1 MKLRIA
7 AVALLVTLVGMIFVT
22 PISAAPP
29 APVQG
34 TVQQNGARGLIAAT
48 VGVVAQLQNGSG
60 QVGLVNLSNSLNN
73 LTALNNVLN
82 NNNVLDNNDVPIT
95 VQNISVLDGA
105 QFTIL
110 NDALNAL
117 NVQIGQVVGVAVLS
131 GGQILTFVAPH

>member
-7 AVALLVTLVGMIFVT
+7 AVALLVTLVGMVFVT

-29 APVQG
+29 AQGAVQH
-34 TVQQNGARGLIAAT
+34 NGAGGLVAAT
-48 VGVVAQLQNGSG
+48 VGVVAQLQSTDS

-82 NNNVLDNNDVPIT
+82 HNNVLDNNNVPIT
-95 VQNISVLDGA
+95 VQDISVLNGVQVTA
-105 QFTIL
+105 L

-131 GGQILTFVAPH
+131 GGQILAFAAPH

>member
-34 TVQQNGARGLIAAT
+34 TVQHNGAKGLVAAT
-48 VGVVAQLQNGSG
+48 VGVVAQLQSTGS

-82 NNNVLDNNDVPIT
+82 HNNVLDNNNVPIT
-95 VQNISVLDGA
+95 VQNINVLNGVQVIA
-105 QFTIL
+105 L

-131 GGQILTFVAPH
+131 GGQILAFAAPR

>member
-1 MKLRIA
+1 
-7 AVALLVTLVGMIFVT
+7 MIFVT

-29 APVQG
+29 VPVQG
-34 TVQQNGARGLIAAT
+34 TVQHNGAGGLVAAT
-48 VGVVAQLQNGSG
+48 VGVVAQIQNTGS

-82 NNNVLDNNDVPIT
+82 HNNVPIT
-95 VQNISVLDGA
+95 VQNINVLTGVQVIA
-105 QFTIL
+105 L

-131 GGQILTFVAPH
+131 GGQILAFVAPR